1 MLGWSNREIGQS
13 EVGAEFM
20 LMEHAPGRKLS
31 TVWPSMEA
39 EQRFAIV
46 KGLIGFEKKLAAN
59 ALHEFGSIYLTHY
72 CPEDSAGNHRLS
84 SILWKGSDKTAG
96 FTIGY
101 VPDKAI

>member
-1 MLGWSNREIGQS
+1 
-13 EVGAEFM
+13 
-20 LMEHAPGRKLS
+20 
-31 TVWPSMEA
+31 MEA

-59 ALHEFGSIYLTHY
+59 ALHEFGSIYLTHD
-72 CPEDSAGNHRLS
+72 CPEDSAGNYRLS